1 MLSDALDQ
9 AKKPKPYSEEG
20 KNWFQ
25 KRKGS
30 FIIGGSL
37 ILIASLLVFW
47 PLISGA
53 DTPSKVI
60 APGHDKSSTI
70 ERGF

>member
-1 MLSDALDQ
+1 MLSDALDK
-9 AKKPKPYSEEG
+9 KKPKPYSEEG

-30 FIIGGSL
+30 FIIGGAL
-37 ILIASLLVFW
+37 VLIASLIVLW
-47 PLISGA
+47 PLITGS

-60 APGHDKSSTI
+60 APLHEKTPAI
-70 ERGF
+70 ERGY